1 MLTPRVDRL
10 LADLAL
16 LGSLGDRGSVRL
28 AQDCHHLFVGESA
41 LSHQLFLCVE
51 EPSFQKPPVRKSR
64 AGHRLRDLALFDLGI
79 DSKLRTCDVVKLRVR
94 DVCHG
99 DRLAARAR
107 VLQQE
112 TQRPVQFEITPPT
125 REALEA

>member
-1 MLTPRVDRL
+1 VEQRQPRRPEGAVQAPGD
-10 LADLAL
+10 
-16 LGSLGDRGSVRL
+16 LGDSGS
-28 AQDCHHLFVGESA
+28 APDAGSA
-41 LSHQLFLCVE
+41 A
-51 EPSFQKPPVRKSR
+51 R
-64 AGHRLRDLALFDLGI
+64 LALFDLGI
-79 DSKLRTCDVVKLRVR
+79 DSKLRTCDLVKLRVR

-125 REALEA
+125 REALEAWIKSAGLTSDGFLFPSRVHGSPHLGTRQ